1 MTPEQLAS
9 LASSLRDNEA
19 FQLALDNARNGALER
34 LATTEPTNTVAILAN
49 QAVVKVIDELRGD
62 LEQFIRSGTPRKP
75 AGIA

>member
-62 LEQFIRSGTPRKP
+62 LDQFIRSGQPKKP

>member
-1 MTPEQLAS
+1 VTPEQLAS
-9 LASSLRDNEA
+9 LASSLKDNEA

-34 LATTEPTNTVAILAN
+34 LAVTEPTNTVAILAN

-62 LEQFIRSGTPRKP
+62 LEQFIRSGQPKKP

>member
-9 LASSLRDNEA
+9 LASSLKDNEA
-19 FQLALDNARNGALER
+19 LNLALDNARNGALER

-62 LEQFIRSGTPRKP
+62 LDQFIRSGQPKKP